1 MTGNLILT
9 KESSPSVI
17 ECYFRGVLALDQQEK
32 VFSVN
37 LDDVWQLCYTEKSK
51 AVRALKTEFIENVD
65 FISLAKNGETAT
77 GGFRKID
84 YYLTSACLEYFIA
97 RKVRPVFEVYRRV
110 FHKAAELAK
119 HRQNAN
125 DQMQANLMFADW
137 AIRTLNLNEASR
149 IAWAQKISEKYGM
162 VAEIP
167 AAVNAGTLKPILHA
181 ATDLL
186 KQYNVGIS
194 AKAFNRMLEI
204 KGVVKQATRP
214 GRMGKE
220 HKWYVILPA
229 FDKYGQN
236 QQDPKYQQQTQ
247 IRWYDN
253 TFVELL
259 TIVGLNNQ
267 LALNMN

>member
-1 MTGNLILT
+1 
-9 KESSPSVI
+9 
-17 ECYFRGVLALDQQEK
+17 
-32 VFSVN
+32 
-37 LDDVWQLCYTEKSK
+37 
-51 AVRALKTEFIENVD
+51 
-65 FISLAKNGETAT
+65 
-77 GGFRKID
+77 
-84 YYLTSACLEYFIA
+84 
-97 RKVRPVFEVYRRV
+97 
-110 FHKAAELAK
+110 
-119 HRQNAN
+119 
-125 DQMQANLMFADW
+125 MFADW